1 MNEDFSKQNGKIGR
15 NHEKRQ
21 KICVKRENMLCSNM
35 TKIFCRIFPRKNKFG
50 ILSICFSVNIN
61 ILLICSM
68 FPNKSADLE
77 NLGFDPFNFG
87 NLFGLND
94 QLDSDVIFFM

>member
-1 MNEDFSKQNGKIGR
+1 
-15 NHEKRQ
+15 
-21 KICVKRENMLCSNM
+21 MLCSNM